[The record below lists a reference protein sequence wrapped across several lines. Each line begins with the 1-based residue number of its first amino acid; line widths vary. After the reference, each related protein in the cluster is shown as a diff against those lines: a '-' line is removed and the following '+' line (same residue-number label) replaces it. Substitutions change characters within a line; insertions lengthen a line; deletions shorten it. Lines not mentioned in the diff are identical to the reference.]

1 MLDTLEES
9 CQPLA
14 AFVLVTGCR
23 IGEAMLFR
31 AGVKINVVRAGLGHS
46 RWQTTA
52 DWCIENHVE
61 GVRAALD
68 VATKLLAGKGT

>member
-1 MLDTLEES
+1 
-9 CQPLA
+9 
-14 AFVLVTGCR
+14 
-23 IGEAMLFR
+23 MLFR